1 MNIYDLGY
9 SKNIIRYEPLEN
21 IETKNTFDTSSFS
34 SLQEN
39 SRVEISPDDTIGIR
53 IKDDADNEVFKAMV
67 GGIDVGDVI
76 IGDYSNGQGLK
87 YDKSENTTTFAGALS
102 AATGTLGSIEVVG
115 NFTLGTTTVSISST
129 DSIQDT
135 IDEINALGGGTI
147 ILQPGIYTLSD
158 NITLYNNIKLE
169 GQSPKDTI
177 ITFNNTANSVLIKG
191 SLVYNTGTISI
202 SPGETTVV
210 GVGTLWSA
218 NVEVGQY
225 ILLGESDWFQITE
238 VTDDTHLTVDVG
250 YFGRTLS
257 GDTYKIAIIKSNT
270 SINNL
275 GVIQSSTHGIDTQYT
290 KNLKMFNVFSLYH
303 GGDAMK
309 VDNTNWNILDYVIL
323 GYSARGMYVNETYNS
338 SFDRYFIASNTG
350 TGLVYEGGSQD
361 NSFRFLKL
369 YSNNVGA
376 EIKDSNN
383 NTFTRVDSRYN
394 TLQGVIFNGGE
405 HTSIDAIVTENGSDG
420 IKLMGDSD
428 NIVIDG
434 SLITDNGG
442 YGVNISA
449 ATCNNT
455 LIDSSQFKD
464 NTSGNLNDSGTD
476 TKIGTNMG
484 VDRVNF
490 TVTGLSIYANNAAAI
505 TGGLSAGD
513 FYRTGGDP
521 DYVCVVH

>member
-1 MNIYDLGY
+1 
-9 SKNIIRYEPLEN
+9 
-21 IETKNTFDTSSFS
+21 
-34 SLQEN
+34 
-39 SRVEISPDDTIGIR
+39 
-53 IKDDADNEVFKAMV
+53 
-67 GGIDVGDVI
+67 
-76 IGDYSNGQGLK
+76 
-87 YDKSENTTTFAGALS
+87 
-102 AATGTLGSIEVVG
+102 
-115 NFTLGTTTVSISST
+115 
-129 DSIQDT
+129 
-135 IDEINALGGGTI
+135 
-147 ILQPGIYTLSD
+147 
-158 NITLYNNIKLE
+158 
-169 GQSPKDTI
+169 
-177 ITFNNTANSVLIKG
+177 
-191 SLVYNTGTISI
+191 
-202 SPGETTVV
+202 
-210 GVGTLWSA
+210 
-218 NVEVGQY
+218 
-225 ILLGESDWFQITE
+225 
-238 VTDDTHLTVDVG
+238 
-250 YFGRTLS
+250 
-257 GDTYKIAIIKSNT
+257 
-270 SINNL
+270 
-275 GVIQSSTHGIDTQYT
+275 
-290 KNLKMFNVFSLYH
+290 MFNVFSLYH

>member
-1 MNIYDLGY
+1 
-9 SKNIIRYEPLEN
+9 
-21 IETKNTFDTSSFS
+21 
-34 SLQEN
+34 
-39 SRVEISPDDTIGIR
+39 
-53 IKDDADNEVFKAMV
+53 
-67 GGIDVGDVI
+67 
-76 IGDYSNGQGLK
+76 
-87 YDKSENTTTFAGALS
+87 
-102 AATGTLGSIEVVG
+102 
-115 NFTLGTTTVSISST
+115 
-129 DSIQDT
+129 
-135 IDEINALGGGTI
+135 
-147 ILQPGIYTLSD
+147 
-158 NITLYNNIKLE
+158 
-169 GQSPKDTI
+169 
-177 ITFNNTANSVLIKG
+177 
-191 SLVYNTGTISI
+191 
-202 SPGETTVV
+202 
-210 GVGTLWSA
+210 
-218 NVEVGQY
+218 
-225 ILLGESDWFQITE
+225 
-238 VTDDTHLTVDVG
+238 
-250 YFGRTLS
+250 
-257 GDTYKIAIIKSNT
+257 
-270 SINNL
+270 
-275 GVIQSSTHGIDTQYT
+275 
-290 KNLKMFNVFSLYH
+290 MFNVFSLYH

-383 NTFTRVDSRYN
+383 NTFTRVDARHN
-394 TLQGVIFNGGE
+394 TLQGVIFNGGN
-405 HTSIDAIVTENGSDG
+405 HTSIDAIATENGSDG

-442 YGVNISA
+442 YGVNVSA

-455 LIDSSQFKD
+455 LIDSSQFKN

-484 VDRVNF
+484 VDRVNI